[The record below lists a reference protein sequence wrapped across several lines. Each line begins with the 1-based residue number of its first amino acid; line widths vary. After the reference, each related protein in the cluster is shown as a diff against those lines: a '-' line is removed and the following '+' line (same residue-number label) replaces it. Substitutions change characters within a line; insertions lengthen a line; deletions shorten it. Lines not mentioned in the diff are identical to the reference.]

1 MLVQDGEAV
10 SDADIIYT
18 DVWASMGQEA
28 EKAERLERFRPYQVN
43 AELLAKAPG
52 HVKVLHCL
60 PAHRGEEI
68 TDEVIESRRS
78 VVFEQAGN
86 RMHAQK
92 ALLEW
97 VFS

>member
-1 MLVQDGEAV
+1 MLLHAGAV
-10 SDADIIYT
+10 AAHLFDNYGDN
-18 DVWASMGQEA
+18 DEKA

-68 TDEVIESRRS
+68 TDEVVESRRS

-97 VFS
+97 VFR